1 MKLQDLVEEINS
13 VDEVKKE
20 VCEYIKNNA
29 NKIFSAKKKQ
39 TMQVVDSLEDMSNNS
54 VYQKTDDEPTEVIT
68 SLSSN
73 DREAVA
79 KARKGDWIACG
90 ANGEKWVIKK
100 EDFNKIYDVKGDTAY
115 PKQIRYFIKVKPSG
129 KLVWKN
135 AWNETKAIP
144 ANTEYYIMASD
155 KDDLLNCK
163 WENLNPMDISAFNKT
178 YK

>member
-39 TMQVVDSLEDMSNNS
+39 TMMVVDSLEDMPNNS
-54 VYQKTDDEPTEVIT
+54 VYQKTDDDPTEVIT

-79 KARKGDWIACG
+79 KAKKSDWIACG

-100 EDFNKIYDVKGDTAY
+100 EDL
-115 PKQIRYFIKVKPSG
+115 IKF
-129 KLVWKN
+129 
-135 AWNETKAIP
+135 
-144 ANTEYYIMASD
+144 M
-155 KDDLLNCK
+155 
-163 WENLNPMDISAFNKT
+163 M
-178 YK
+178 